1 MIKKPIIVFA
11 VGYNYFNNIIRS
23 KVFEENIAVLFN
35 KAHFIGLR
43 NNGSIDEVRAFL
55 SDDIYK
61 KIHYQPCPTTCAR
74 LFVDRIPRKK
84 ITKKIGF
91 NVALDRIEQR
101 LGEDYHDI
109 LREIAIAM
117 HLIQKRGYEIHFFVH
132 CEWEVQFFDY
142 IRKEG
147 VQVKYHHITAADTY
161 NILCQYNEMD
171 MVIGMRGHGI
181 WIPFGVNCHIL
192 ALGNQEKTRWFLE
205 DINALD
211 WMIDLSKEKEQLSDK
226 IVDKFIEIH
235 EKNGTTTSKRI
246 EEAQKHIYKVTFN
259 NLSIIGNIFFQ
270 DRFALN

>member
-1 MIKKPIIVFA
+1 MWKT
-11 VGYNYFNNIIRS
+11 FNNIIRS

-161 NILCQYNEMD
+161 NILCQYNEMVACA
-171 MVIGMRGHGI
+171 MGI
-181 WIPFGVNCHIL
+181 YNNL
-192 ALGNQEKTRWFLE
+192 SR
-205 DINALD
+205 INALVVNETLTED
-211 WMIDLSKEKEQLSDK
+211 EVE
-226 IVDKFIEIH
+226 FT
-235 EKNGTTTSKRI
+235 KNHLKKWFDI
-246 EEAQKHIYKVTFN
+246 
-259 NLSIIGNIFFQ
+259 
-270 DRFALN
+270 